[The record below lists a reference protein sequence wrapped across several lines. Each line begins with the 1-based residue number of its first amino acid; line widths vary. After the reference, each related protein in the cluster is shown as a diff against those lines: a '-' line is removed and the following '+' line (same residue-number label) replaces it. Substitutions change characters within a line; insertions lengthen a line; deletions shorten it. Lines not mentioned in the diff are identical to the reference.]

1 MSRGNISH
9 PGSSARWVGLD
20 AEQSHDLVYHDGSEF
35 VEMMAEEASVCQTEE
50 EGGDWN
56 QQDSHMEGEEDFGM
70 YMYEPF
76 STTH

>member
-20 AEQSHDLVYHDGSEF
+20 AERSHDLVYHDGSEF
-35 VEMMAEEASVCQTEE
+35 VEMMAEEASVCQAE
-50 EGGDWN
+50 EGSDWN

-70 YMYEPF
+70 CEPF